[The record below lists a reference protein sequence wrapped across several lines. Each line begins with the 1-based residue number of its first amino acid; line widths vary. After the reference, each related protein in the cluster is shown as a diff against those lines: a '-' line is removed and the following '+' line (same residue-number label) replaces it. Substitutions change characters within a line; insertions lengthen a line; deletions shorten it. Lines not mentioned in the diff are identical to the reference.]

1 MTPALLVFI
10 LNFLQVWNLRIP
22 SIIMQNLVVAAF
34 GKENKP
40 RSVEPK
46 GGLICS
52 LFSLLSAVPS

>member
-1 MTPALLVFI
+1 MAPALLIFI

-40 RSVEPK
+40 K